1 MFLRI
6 NKYKTIKTK
15 DLIGIFDADSA
26 TMGSDSRK
34 FLTKSEKEHR
44 LISCGGDIPKS
55 FVLYSEEKSGKLSP
69 NDKSDNSNN
78 TAKNN
83 PDPKNAKEYRVALMK
98 FSSNS
103 VKNKIE
109 AEEKLMRGM

>member
-26 TMGSDSRK
+26 TMGTDSRK

-55 FVLYSEEKSGKLSP
+55 FVLYSEEKSGSAAR
-69 NDKSDNSNN
+69 DE
-78 TAKNN
+78 
-83 PDPKNAKEYRVALMK
+83 KECRVALMK
-98 FSSNS
+98 FSSSS

-109 AEEKLMRGM
+109 AEEKLMKGM

>member
-26 TMGSDSRK
+26 TMGTDSRK

-44 LISCGGDIPKS
+44 LISCGDIPKS
-55 FVLYSEEKSGKLSP
+55 FVLYSEGKEGKLSP
-69 NDKSDNSNN
+69 NDKNENSNN

-109 AEEKLMRGM
+109 AEERLMKGM

>member
-6 NKYKTIKTK
+6 NKFKTVQAK

-26 TMGSDSRK
+26 TMGADSRK
-34 FLTKSEKEHR
+34 FLSAAEKDKR

-55 FVLYSEEKSGKLSP
+55 FVLYNDSADGKEK
-69 NDKSDNSNN
+69 
-78 TAKNN
+78 
-83 PDPKNAKEYRVALMK
+83 VAFMK
-98 FSSNS
+98 FSSSS

-109 AEEKLMRGM
+109 AVEKLF

>member
-6 NKYKTIKTK
+6 NKYKTIQTK

-26 TMGSDSRK
+26 TMGADSRK
-34 FLTKSEKEHR
+34 FLTKSEKDKR

-55 FVLYSEEKSGKLSP
+55 FVIYTDP
-69 NDKSDNSNN
+69 ADKRTS
-78 TAKNN
+78 
-83 PDPKNAKEYRVALMK
+83 VAFMK
-98 FSSNS
+98 FSSSS

-109 AEEKLMRGM
+109 AEEKLF